1 MRKLLRSTLIIFIFG
16 FIIAA
21 CDSQSSALSSPPS
34 LQTWIDA
41 PLDGSKLTLA
51 PYEIVVHG
59 SDPAG
64 ITTLEISVN
73 GEIHITQSNSS
84 PEDLLVMTQYTW
96 TPPHP
101 GDFTI
106 QARSQN
112 SSSAWSDPA
121 SVSVKVV
128 AEIPTPQAL
137 TLNPTPTP
145 ELALTACDPTAQA
158 LMNATCRSGP
168 TSFHTPTAYLIE
180 GDEAVI
186 IGRNQDR
193 SWWFVQIPGEEISCW
208 LADQTVF
215 IVCVPGGLIYKPSPP
230 YIIRIIK
237 SGSEFYWGD
246 NPNKYITIQAQL
258 GGDSSITN
266 ARVVYR
272 LKEKSAWQGFAL
284 TNTSSDIWKGSL
296 YSRNVNGYKNVSAAF
311 IEYYLEATN
320 KDGLTTR
327 SELFSDIK
335 LKEVP

>member
-1 MRKLLRSTLIIFIFG
+1 MRNILRSTFLILMFAIL
-16 FIIAA
+16 IAA
-21 CDSQSSALSSPPS
+21 CDFHPSALSSQPS
-34 LQTWIDA
+34 LRAWIDA
-41 PLDGSKLTLA
+41 PLDGSQLSLD

-64 ITTLEISVN
+64 ITVFEISVN
-73 GEIHITQSNSS
+73 DENQIVYSNSS
-84 PEDLLVMTQYTW
+84 PEDLLAMTRYTW

-112 SSSAWSDPA
+112 SSSAWSDPV

-128 AEIPTPQAL
+128 AENPTPQTL

-145 ELALTACDPTAQA
+145 TPELALSICDPIAQA
-158 LMNATCRSGP
+158 IVNATCREGP
-168 TSFHTPTAYLIE
+168 TPFHIPAAYIVE
-180 GDEAVI
+180 GDEAII

-193 SWWFVQIPGEEISCW
+193 SWWFVQIPDEEISCW
-208 LADQTVF
+208 VADQTVF
-215 IVCVPGGLIYKPSPP
+215 TVCIPGELDHQPSPP
-230 YIIRIIK
+230 YIARIIK

-246 NPNKYITIQAQL
+246 NPNKYIQAQI

-272 LKEKSAWQGFAL
+272 LKEKNSWQGFAL
-284 TNTSSDIWKGSL
+284 TNISSDIWEGSL
-296 YSRNVNGYKNVSAAF
+296 YSRNVDGYENISAAF

-327 SELFSDIK
+327 GELFSDIK